1 MKCGIFANVKKFTL
15 ETEPPDDF
23 LLLGIASQEKS
34 HRMAWLLNRHISL
47 QLQKEDDIVLYKEDL
62 PTAYFNRFDYT
73 DELNRTTYT
82 LLDNSYENIHLLPEL
97 KNVSFLIMIKG
108 ALEFLDVDTLMQK
121 IKKINGIQLVSNINL
136 NKLKSTNHLTLPE
149 SKSQKLLL

>member
-1 MKCGIFANVKKFTL
+1 VKKFTL

-34 HRMAWLLNRHISL
+34 HRMAWLLNQHISL
-47 QLQKEDDIVLYKEDL
+47 QLQKEDDVILFKEDL
-62 PTAYFNRFDYT
+62 PAAYFNRFDYT

-97 KNVSFLIMIKG
+97 KNISFLIMING
-108 ALEFLDVDTLMQK
+108 ALEFFDVDSLVKK
-121 IKKINGIQLVSNINL
+121 IKKINGIQLVSNVNIK
-136 NKLKSTNHLTLPE
+136 KLKSINQLILPE